1 MLFENGI
8 AEDSYGRGLLVLDQC
23 ESTQPDDNSK
33 GLVELARSTLLLE
46 RFYFWIF
53 EMLLNWFYFLE
64 TFENPGD
71 VAGFI
76 FFNLLLFMEVSEGP
90 MRRPLRDLR
99 EFKT

>member
-46 RFYFWIF
+46 RFYF
-53 EMLLNWFYFLE
+53 
-64 TFENPGD
+64 
-71 VAGFI
+71 
-76 FFNLLLFMEVSEGP
+76 
-90 MRRPLRDLR
+90 
-99 EFKT
+99 